1 MGRCRLELGDRG
13 AATGAWQAYL
23 QVLTPSGPSGGT
35 GNAPGTAGCS
45 AGVPNLA
52 KLGGGRRRPS
62 EEAQVEPLPA
72 GRACVEMLNWTG
84 LSRLLNLIIR

>member
-52 KLGGGRRRPS
+52 KL
-62 EEAQVEPLPA
+62 EEEGQEQPDVAAPDDLPGSYVYKKFESSNFTVGA
-72 GRACVEMLNWTG
+72 GPTAPT
-84 LSRLLNLIIR
+84 